1 VARAA
6 ETPDAPAADLTLAP
20 FYRTHRRRY
29 SVYLDVLTPDAFD
42 ARASALAAERE
53 RLRRLDEATM
63 VFVQPGNQGSEAAV
77 SYQSEPDRPVQ
88 RTGGRSGRGGP
99 GWFSYDLPVDPTSPM
114 ALIVTYWNR
123 PEREPTDG
131 EFVILVENET
141 VARFEPNGSVENFWD
156 AEYPIAADLVADKT
170 TVTVKFQADQN
181 GAIAP
186 VYGVRMIRRT

>member
-1 VARAA
+1 
-6 ETPDAPAADLTLAP
+6 
-20 FYRTHRRRY
+20 
-29 SVYLDVLTPDAFD
+29 
-42 ARASALAAERE
+42 
-53 RLRRLDEATM
+53 
-63 VFVQPGNQGSEAAV
+63 
-77 SYQSEPDRPVQ
+77 
-88 RTGGRSGRGGP
+88 
-99 GWFSYDLPVDPTSPM
+99 LPVDPASPM